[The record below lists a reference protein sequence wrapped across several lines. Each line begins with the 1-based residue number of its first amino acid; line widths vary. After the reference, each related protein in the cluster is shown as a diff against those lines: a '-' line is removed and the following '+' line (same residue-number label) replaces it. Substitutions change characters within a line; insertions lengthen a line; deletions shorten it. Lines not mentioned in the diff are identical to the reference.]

1 MTERAS
7 VTDSIGHVIAH
18 ENRHIAHYRNYA
30 RYNDKEIIREDISV
44 RYEFIDGKIVAVA
57 GQATAVM
64 KDKPEEKSAGIQ
76 IEAPKGSQIDIAVD
90 ESAEMDQKKMKLDV
104 IISRLEAALD
114 QVSAKID
121 TAENEQGN
129 MPVADQEKIA
139 DLKQKKIKLEDKKRE
154 IVKKRNM
161 LDAEKLKDMVKDLL
175 MGLNTL
181 VDQAAN
187 LLKAIYGL
195 KSGQQIEQNS
205 DNDNNEEVTI
215 PDYSMLF
222 TGILLDTTV

>member
-1 MTERAS
+1 MTERAA
-7 VTDSIGHVIAH
+7 VTNSIGHVIAH
-18 ENRHIAHYRNYA
+18 ENRHLAHYRNYA
-30 RYNDKEIIREDISV
+30 RYKDKEIIREDISV
-44 RYEFIDGKIVAVA
+44 RYEYIDGKIVATA

-64 KDKPEEKSAGIQ
+64 KNELNEKSAEIL
-76 IEAPKGSQIDIAVD
+76 IDSHKGSQIDIAVD
-90 ESAEMDQKKMKLDV
+90 ESVETDQKKMKLDA
-104 IISRLEAALD
+104 IISKLEAALD
-114 QVSAKID
+114 KVSAKIGA
-121 TAENEQGN
+121 AENVQGN

-154 IVKKRNM
+154 IIKKRNM

-175 MGLNTL
+175 MGLNAL
-181 VDQAAN
+181 VDQAAS
-187 LLKAIYGL
+187 LMKAIYGL

-205 DNDNNEEVTI
+205 DKDNNEDVPI